1 MKLRA
6 GEPFPDFVLPAM
18 GGANRLFYEQ
28 YCGKPALL
36 IISASPKRFEAL
48 ERMES
53 ANLTILLFGKSRL
66 GSIGGPVINLPERL
80 REKLDAN
87 TSKATK
93 AVLLNS
99 RLRIEQIFDTP
110 SPELLEEVAM
120 QVAPLREVRRI
131 VTGAAPVLFAD
142 SIIEPALSRALIE
155 LHQSENIESRMNRGI
170 GSEQELKVDPRIKS
184 RWDHPLIDQGLIQ
197 QLTAEIA
204 RGLIPAITR
213 SFHFKPTRFEGYKV
227 VAYKSTD
234 NGCFGLHRDNVAEE
248 VRHRRLALSINLNT
262 DFEGGELYFPEYST
276 DLYRPE
282 AGSALVFS
290 GSLLH
295 GVKPVTSG
303 VRYALITFLW

>member
-36 IISASPKRFEAL
+36 IISASPKSFEAL
-48 ERMES
+48 EGMEN
-53 ANLTILLFGKSRL
+53 ANLTILVFGKSRL
-66 GSIGGPVINLPERL
+66 GSSGGPVINLPERL

-87 TSKATK
+87 AAKATK

-120 QVAPLREVRRI
+120 QIKPLREVGRI

-142 SIIEPALSRALIE
+142 SIIEPALPQALIE
-155 LHQSENIESRMNRGI
+155 MHQSENFESRMNRGI
-170 GSEQELKVDPRIKS
+170 GNEQELKVDPRVKS
-184 RWDHPLIDQGLIQ
+184 RRDHPLVDQGLIQ
-197 QLTAEIA
+197 QLNTEIA
-204 RGLIPAITR
+204 RKLIPVITR
-213 SFHFKPTRFEGYKV
+213 SFHFKPSRFEGYKI
-227 VAYKSTD
+227 VAYKSND
-234 NGCFGLHRDNVAEE
+234 NGCFGLHRDNVAPE
-248 VRHRRLALSINLNT
+248 VRHRRLALSVNLNT
-262 DFEGGELYFPEYST
+262 DFEGGELFFPEYSA

-282 AGSALVFS
+282 AGSAIVFS

-295 GVKPVTSG
+295 GVRPVTSG